1 MPRPDG
7 IGRAE
12 NALFRLFKWF
22 HVPFVIQTAIVV
34 LDFLVVL
41 WLSPKGVK

>member
-1 MPRPDG
+1 MPRPGG

-12 NALFRLFKWF
+12 NTLFGLFKWF
-22 HVPFVIQTAIVV
+22 LVPFVIQTSIV

-41 WLSPKGVK
+41 WLSLAGVK